1 MENTLDITAVVILF
15 DKLPLNIAWK
25 YKWIGIGYT
34 KIKQKHFIAHVK
46 SFLEE
51 TLKYQTS

>member
-34 KIKQKHFIAHVK
+34 KIKQN
-46 SFLEE
+46 
-51 TLKYQTS
+51 TLLHMSNHSWKKL